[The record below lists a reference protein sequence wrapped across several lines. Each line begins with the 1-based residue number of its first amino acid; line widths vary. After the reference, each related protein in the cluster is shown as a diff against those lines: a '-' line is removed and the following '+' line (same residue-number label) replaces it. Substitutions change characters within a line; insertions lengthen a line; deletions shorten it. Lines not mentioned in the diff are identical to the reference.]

1 VEDARL
7 ANLLGAHALRV
18 SDRVDAA
25 VDDATGLG
33 PTQAAALVSLASFA
47 EGEPQESLR
56 AALDLSQ
63 PGAVRVV
70 DRLAAAGLV
79 SRRRG
84 RQDGRQTLIHL
95 TPKGRRMADRALAAR
110 SRALASEVDELS
122 SGDRAA
128 VTDALERLLAAA
140 TDGRATARRICRM
153 CDGDACG
160 HPARCPVTVAAD
172 ACEAARGE
180 GR

>member
-1 VEDARL
+1 MEDGRL

-18 SDRVDAA
+18 SERVHAA
-25 VDDATGLG
+25 VEDATGLG
-33 PTQAAALVSLASFA
+33 PTQAAALVSLGSFA
-47 EGEPQESLR
+47 EGEPLESLR
-56 AALDLSQ
+56 SALGLSQ

-84 RQDGRQTLIHL
+84 KQDGRQTLMHL
-95 TPKGRRMADRALAAR
+95 TPKGRRMAARVLAAR
-110 SRALASEVDELS
+110 SRALAAEVHELS
-122 SGDRAA
+122 SADRAA

-140 TDGRATARRICRM
+140 TDGRATARRICRV
-153 CDGDACG
+153 CDAHACG

-172 ACEAARGE
+172 AHEAARLAGV
-180 GR
+180 